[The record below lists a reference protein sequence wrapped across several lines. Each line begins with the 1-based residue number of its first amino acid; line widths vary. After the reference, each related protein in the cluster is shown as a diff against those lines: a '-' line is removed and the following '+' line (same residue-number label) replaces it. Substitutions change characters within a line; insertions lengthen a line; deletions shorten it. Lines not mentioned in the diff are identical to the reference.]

1 MTEEDRRARI
11 MLTLASE
18 PGDRA
23 VGAQVRRWGAEQAWQ
38 RLQLESTAARNLPS
52 RAADDQLRRA
62 AAFGARCVIPG
73 DAQWPSQ
80 LDDLQEAAPLL
91 LWVRGVEVRT
101 ALLRSVAIVGAR
113 ACSRYGREQAELLAT
128 DLALRGWTVVSGGAF
143 GIDAAAHHGALA
155 VGGTTVVVSAAGID
169 QVYPRAHDNLFLRVE
184 SSGAVISEYPLG
196 SPPLKHRFLARNR
209 IIAALTRG
217 TVIVEAAMR
226 SGARGT
232 ASAATAL
239 NRHVMAFPGPAS
251 SDLSTG
257 CHRLIRDGEAVLVTH
272 AGDCL
277 ELLTPLAGEPDE
289 PESPAKEVLSL
300 LAARGP
306 LLEPAITS
314 ALKGAPEEVAVR
326 LSSMEGAGILQRQP
340 RGWVVAPA
348 VLERVA
354 NIGW

>member
-1 MTEEDRRARI
+1 MNEQDRQARI

-18 PGDRA
+18 PGDRS
-23 VGAQVRRWGAEQAWQ
+23 VGMQVRRWGAVQTWQ
-38 RLQLESTAARNLPS
+38 RMKEESAAARNLPNT
-52 RAADDQLRRA
+52 AADDQLRRA
-62 AAFGARCVIPG
+62 RAFGARCVIPG
-73 DAQWPSQ
+73 DDQWPSQ

-91 LWVRGVEVRT
+91 LWVRGLEVR
-101 ALLRSVAIVGAR
+101 APLLRSVAIVGAR
-113 ACSRYGREQAELLAT
+113 ACSRYGRDQAELLAT
-128 DLALRGWTVVSGGAF
+128 DMALRGWTVVSGGAF
-143 GIDAAAHHGALA
+143 GIDAAAHHGALV
-155 VGGTTVVVSAAGID
+155 VGGTTVVISAAGID
-169 QVYPRAHDNLFLRVE
+169 QVYPRAHDDLFLRVE
-184 SSGAVISEYPLG
+184 TSGAVISEYPLG

-217 TVIVEAAMR
+217 TVIVEAAQR

-232 ASAATAL
+232 ASAAAAL
-239 NRHVMAFPGPAS
+239 NRHVMAFPGPVT

-272 AGDCL
+272 AGECL
-277 ELLTPLAGEPDE
+277 ELLTPLAGESDE
-289 PESPAKEVLSL
+289 SEAPAKEVLSL

-314 ALKGAPEEVAVR
+314 ALKSRPDEVAVR

-354 NIGW
+354 SIGW